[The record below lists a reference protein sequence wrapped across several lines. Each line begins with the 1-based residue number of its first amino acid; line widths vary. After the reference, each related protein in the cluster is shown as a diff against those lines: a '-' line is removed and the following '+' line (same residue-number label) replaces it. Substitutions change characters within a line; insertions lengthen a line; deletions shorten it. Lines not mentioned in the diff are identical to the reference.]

1 MKNLFFL
8 VITLFIM
15 FSINTSCKKKV
26 AGDCWTPDTAY
37 YDFNIAEVG
46 KIPYKG
52 FDTLKFKNEATGIVY
67 TFIGQ
72 GIDTSLTYSQ
82 RWFPDMC
89 PEEFQKCQSQ
99 KFKYVAPNFQYP
111 IIIQAF
117 MPDGNRSSADLN
129 IQFEGVNY
137 SKDLGTVGF
146 ASYTDTINGQVYNN
160 ISDIR
165 YYDDHTQYNHVK
177 YSVYDGIL
185 QVVFRNK
192 IYSKQK

>member
-1 MKNLFFL
+1 MKNLVYLNISIFIFF
-8 VITLFIM
+8 TT
-15 FSINTSCKKKV
+15 NTSCKKKER
-26 AGDCWTPDTAY
+26 GECWTPDTAY
-37 YDFNIAEVG
+37 YDFIITEVG
-46 KIPYKG
+46 KIPYTG

-111 IIIQAF
+111 IFIQAF
-117 MPDGNRSSADLN
+117 MPYGNRSSADLN
-129 IQFEGVNY
+129 IRFEGVDY
-137 SKDLGTVGF
+137 SHDLSTIGF
-146 ASYTDTINGQVYNN
+146 GGYTDTINGQVYHNINN
-160 ISDIR
+160 IDKYFSTSK
-165 YYDDHTQYNHVK
+165 DHIK
-177 YSVYDGIL
+177 YSLYDGIL
-185 QVVFRNK
+185 QVVLGTK